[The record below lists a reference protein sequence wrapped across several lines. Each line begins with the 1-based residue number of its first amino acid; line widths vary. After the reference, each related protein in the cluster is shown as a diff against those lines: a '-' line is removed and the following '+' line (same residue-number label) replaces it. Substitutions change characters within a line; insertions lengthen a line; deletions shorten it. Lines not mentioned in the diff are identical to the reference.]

1 LPNKTTFRLFC
12 SQEKLH
18 KKNGGAVSTV
28 RQPFTQYR
36 VKGFY
41 MEYVYLIIALAVC
54 ISVHEAAHAWTAYK
68 LGDPTAKM
76 AGRVSLN
83 PMRHLDFVGTIM
95 IFIAHFGWGKP
106 VPFNY
111 YNLKH
116 PRRDSALIAIA
127 GPASNLLTAFLIA
140 ILIKYVSMPLF
151 AFEIVRAIYSLSL
164 VLFLFNLIPVAPLDG
179 SKLLGL
185 VIPHSMENWYQKFLS
200 QGPMYI
206 ILLIVFDR
214 LLASTT
220 GFSFFSTYLQ
230 WGYEM
235 VTIGLMLA
243 T

>member
-1 LPNKTTFRLFC
+1 M
-12 SQEKLH
+12 Q
-18 KKNGGAVSTV
+18 
-28 RQPFTQYR
+28 
-36 VKGFY
+36 
-41 MEYVYLIIALAVC
+41 YVYLLIALAVC
-54 ISVHEAAHAWTAYK
+54 ISVHECAHAWTAYK

-83 PMRHLDFVGTIM
+83 PMRHLDILGTMM

-127 GPASNLLTAFLIA
+127 GPISNLITAFLIA

-151 AFEIVRAIYSLSL
+151 AFEILRSIYSLSII
-164 VLFLFNLIPVAPLDG
+164 LFLFNLIPIAPLDG
-179 SKLLGL
+179 SKLIGL
-185 VIPHSMENWYQKFLS
+185 IVPHSMEKWYQKFLS

-206 ILLIVFDR
+206 ILIIIFDR

-220 GFSFFSTYLQ
+220 GFSFFATYLQ
-230 WGYEM
+230 WGYE
-235 VTIGLMLA
+235 VTTIGLMLA

>member
-1 LPNKTTFRLFC
+1 M
-12 SQEKLH
+12 
-18 KKNGGAVSTV
+18 
-28 RQPFTQYR
+28 QYI
-36 VKGFY
+36 
-41 MEYVYLIIALAVC
+41 YLLIALAVC

-83 PMRHLDFVGTIM
+83 PMRHLDILGTIM

-111 YNLKH
+111 HNLKH

-127 GPASNLLTAFLIA
+127 GPFSNLITAFLIA
-140 ILIKYVSMPLF
+140 ILVKYVTMPIVI
-151 AFEIVRAIYSLSL
+151 FEILRAIYALSII
-164 VLFLFNLIPVAPLDG
+164 LFLFNLIPIAPLDG
-179 SKLLGL
+179 SKLIGL
-185 VIPHSMENWYQKFLS
+185 VVPHSMENWYQRFLS

-206 ILLIVFDR
+206 ILLIIFDR
-214 LLASTT
+214 LIDGVT
-220 GFSFFSTYLQ
+220 GFSFFGTYLQ

-235 VTIGLMLA
+235 TTIGLMLA

>member
-1 LPNKTTFRLFC
+1 M
-12 SQEKLH
+12 
-18 KKNGGAVSTV
+18 
-28 RQPFTQYR
+28 QYI
-36 VKGFY
+36 
-41 MEYVYLIIALAVC
+41 YLLIALAVC

-83 PMRHLDFVGTIM
+83 PMRHLDILGTIM

-111 YNLKH
+111 HNLKH

-127 GPASNLLTAFLIA
+127 GPLSNLATAFLIA
-140 ILIKYVSMPLF
+140 ILIKYLSMPLF
-151 AFEIVRAIYSLSL
+151 AFEILRSIYSLSI
-164 VLFLFNLIPVAPLDG
+164 VLFLFNLIPIAPLDG
-179 SKLLGL
+179 SKLIGL
-185 VIPHSMENWYQKFLS
+185 VIPHSKEHWYQRFLS

-206 ILLIVFDR
+206 ILMIIFDR
-214 LLASTT
+214 LIDGVT
-220 GFSFFSTYLQ
+220 GFSFFGTYLQ

-235 VTIGLMLA
+235 TTIGLMLA